1 MVSHGE
7 SYAFEMSRPRAIFK
21 LIVRAILAHALFLF
35 FLFLFLF
42 LYLRVRT
49 YLFAQVKID

>member
-21 LIVRAILAHALFLF
+21 LIVRAILAHALFF
-35 FLFLFLF
+35 FFFF
-42 LYLRVRT
+42 YF
-49 YLFAQVKID
+49 YIFACVPIYSRR

>member
-21 LIVRAILAHALFLF
+21 LRVRAILAHALFLF
-35 FLFLFLF
+35 FFFYF
-42 LYLRVRT
+42 YI
-49 YLFAQVKID
+49 YIFACVPIYPRR